1 MDGNRPREA
10 EAFRTLFASENALD
24 YFVKLE
30 ADATTAGKL
39 YALCALYHLDS
50 DNYQDYLKK
59 YIDSD
64 ASVLL
69 RSGCVTH
76 SVEIRNY
83 IKGGT
88 QDFYS
93 GDIPE
98 SLINYITNNN
108 YFS

>member
-1 MDGNRPREA
+1 MK
-10 EAFRTLFASENALD
+10 THWII
-24 YFVKLE
+24 FVKLE

-39 YALCALYHLDS
+39 YALLRSLS
-50 DNYQDYLKK
+50 FRQRQLSRLSKK

-93 GDIPE
+93 GDIPK